1 MYPHYDTT
9 GMPLRREIA
18 AIGAAMAQRLR
29 DGLADGD
36 YEVQD
41 TFALG
46 GSDVS
51 ISIDPTGADIEI
63 YGSDGGLRHLP
74 NIEQALRRALP
85 DYGDTEDALRAE
97 REEAEAER
105 LHYRN
110 LCRMN
115 GWPACW

>member
-74 NIEQALRRALP
+74 NIEEALRRALP
-85 DYGDTEDALRAE
+85 DYGGTEDGLRAE
-97 REEAEAER
+97 RDEAEAER
-105 LHYRN
+105 QHYRN
-110 LCRMN
+110 LCRLN
-115 GWPACW
+115 GWPSCW